1 MNTPDCDSTA
11 PPGGQRAVLPRLTAR
26 SVNGIPQ
33 LGVLPL
39 AQLVLLGAGG
49 RLGRLNLRTSDT
61 GSGPE
66 RKQEVSHSEGE
77 GCQTQG
83 CRVAA
88 GRRLYWTGL
97 K

>member
-11 PPGGQRAVLPRLTAR
+11 PPSGQRAVLPELTAR
-26 SVNGIPQ
+26 GVDGVPQ

-39 AQLVLLGAGG
+39 AQLVLLGAAS
-49 RLGRLNLRTSDT
+49 RLGCLNLRTSDT

-77 GCQTQG
+77 G
-83 CRVAA
+83 
-88 GRRLYWTGL
+88 
-97 K
+97 